1 MSDVI
6 RLVQGDSRPE
16 INLTLT
22 DENTGLPIDLSA
34 SSTTVHVKFRAAG
47 STVLLAT
54 IPCTK
59 VNSSNG
65 HVSFN
70 FSGGVLDVDPGQ
82 YEGEIEISYG
92 GDTHTVFDL
101 LRFRVRGE
109 F

>member
-6 RLVQGDSRPE
+6 RLVQNDSRPE

-34 SSTTVHVKFRAAG
+34 GTTTVVVKFRAAG
-47 STVLLAT
+47 STTLLST
-54 IPCTK
+54 INCSKTDA
-59 VNSSNG
+59 VNG
-65 HVSFN
+65 KVSFN

-82 YEGEIEISYG
+82 YEGEIEISFAG
-92 GDTHTVFDL
+92 ATHTVFDV

>member
-6 RLVQGDSRPE
+6 RLVQGDTKPE

-22 DENTGLPIDLSA
+22 DENTALPIDLSA
-34 SSTTVHVKFRAAG
+34 ETTTVVVKFRAAG
-47 STVLLAT
+47 TTTLLSTIT
-54 IPCTK
+54 CTK
-59 VNSSNG
+59 TDASNG
-65 HVSFN
+65 KVSFN

-82 YEGEIEISYG
+82 YEGEIEISYDG
-92 GDTHTVFDL
+92 ATHTVFDL